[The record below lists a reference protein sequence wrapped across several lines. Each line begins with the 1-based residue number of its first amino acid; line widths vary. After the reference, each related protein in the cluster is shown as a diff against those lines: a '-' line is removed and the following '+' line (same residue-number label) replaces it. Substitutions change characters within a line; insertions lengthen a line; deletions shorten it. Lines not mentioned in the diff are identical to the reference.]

1 LLLRVPL
8 IPETKIRS
16 LFSAN
21 ILLIPLI
28 EVLIVVVPLIEVLR
42 RRQRSLV
49 EVLMAVEGGLVTSAV
64 GSVVPPVPPSSPSSS
79 PISIPH
85 LPLKVV
91 NGCNR

>member
-21 ILLIPLI
+21 ILLI
-28 EVLIVVVPLIEVLR
+28 EVLIVVVPLIVVSR
-42 RRQRSLV
+42 RRRRSLV

-64 GSVVPPVPPSSPSSS
+64 GSVVPPVPPSSPSTS

>member
-21 ILLIPLI
+21 ILLI
-28 EVLIVVVPLIEVLR
+28 EVLIVVVPLIVVSR
-42 RRQRSLV
+42 RRRRSLV

-91 NGCNR
+91 NGSIR

>member
-21 ILLIPLI
+21 ILLI
-28 EVLIVVVPLIEVLR
+28 EVLIVIVPLIVVTR
-42 RRQRSLV
+42 RRRRSLV
-49 EVLMAVEGGLVTSAV
+49 EVLMAVERGLVTSAV

-79 PISIPH
+79 PIAIPH
-85 LPLKVV
+85 LPLKVL
-91 NGCNR
+91 NGGIR

>member
-21 ILLIPLI
+21 ILLI
-28 EVLIVVVPLIEVLR
+28 EVLIVVVPLIVVSR
-42 RRQRSLV
+42 RRRSLV
-49 EVLMAVEGGLVTSAV
+49 EVLMAVEGGLVTSTV

-79 PISIPH
+79 PIAIPH

-91 NGCNR
+91 NGSIR